1 MLRTSNPTLS
11 EKVFRSAGVAGTRTD
26 SMTISG
32 TINKTIL
39 LLLLTIASAGWIWGK
54 VMADPTAS
62 FNGWMLGGALGGFA
76 VAMIISFKREWAG
89 YLAPAYALLEGLF
102 LGAISAFF
110 EAMYPGL
117 VLRAVMLTLAVM
129 LVMLTAYRSG
139 WIKVTEK
146 FRSVLM
152 VATAGIALAYLAT
165 WILGMFGVHFDAMYD
180 SSPLGIGISLV
191 VVAVAA
197 LNLLLDFDFVEKGS
211 AANLPKHM
219 EWYAAFGL
227 MVTLVWLY
235 IEMLRLL
242 SRFASRD

>member
-1 MLRTSNPTLS
+1 MFGTSNPTLTD
-11 EKVFRSAGVAGTRTD
+11 KIFRSAGVAGTQTE

-32 TINKTIL
+32 TINKTLIL
-39 LLLLTIASAGWIWGK
+39 LALTIISAGWIWGK

-62 FNGWMLGGALGGFA
+62 FQGWMIGGAIGGFVLA
-76 VAMIISFKREWAG
+76 LIISFKREWAG

-117 VLRAVMLTLAVM
+117 VLRAVMLTLTVM
-129 LVMLTAYRSG
+129 LVMLSAYRSG
-139 WIKVTEK
+139 WINVNEK
-146 FRSVLM
+146 FRSILFA
-152 VATAGIALAYLAT
+152 ATAGIALAYLAT
-165 WILGMFGVHFDAMYD
+165 WILGFFGIHFAAMYD

-191 VVAVAA
+191 IVAVAA
-197 LNLLLDFDFVEKGS
+197 LNLLLDFGFIEKGS
-211 AANLPKHM
+211 SANLPKHM

-227 MVTLVWLY
+227 MVTLIWLY

-242 SRFASRD
+242 ARFANRE